1 MASAGPVP
9 MVTEKQLVAEIKPG
23 DVLSEKYRPKTLDEV
38 AAHKDIISTSKCEDH
53 GRKIS

>member
-1 MASAGPVP
+1 